1 MARVTYPLRNGGK
14 LVLNKRAFVDLMKS
28 GEMQRDLI
36 RRARKVKQAAG
47 EGFDDSVFVGKN
59 RARASVITAT
69 YAARRR
75 QSKDNVLQRALYAG
89 RD

>member
-14 LVLNKRAFVDLMKS
+14 LVLNKKAFVELMKS

-36 RRARKVKQAAG
+36 RRSRKVKAAAG
-47 EGFDDSVFVGKN
+47 EGFEESVFVGKR

-69 YAARRR
+69 FAARRR
-75 QSKDNVLQRALYAG
+75 QSRDNALQRALSAG
-89 RD
+89 R